1 MTDEAQGAVVAIDR
15 SRRIVSPP
23 NLNQMAASYVR
34 QEIFSGMLKPGQ
46 KIDQD
51 GVATL
56 LGVSKLPVREALI
69 SLEHEGIVENIPR
82 RGSFV
87 AALTRVDILDHYQ
100 LIALASGLA
109 ARRAVEYLRPEDFD
123 RLSAILDELEKT
135 ASPDRQDE
143 LNAAFHRSINLAGG
157 SLRLRSALRLLTQT
171 MPEHFYEFAVG
182 WNENAKDEHRLVLAA
197 LRVRNGEAAEKA
209 MVEHITSGG
218 QYAVRRLDEVGFW
231 S

>member
-1 MTDEAQGAVVAIDR
+1 MTDDGHASVVALNR
-15 SRRIVSPP
+15 PPRIASPP
-23 NLNQMAASYVR
+23 NLNQLAAAHVR
-34 QEIFSGMLKPGQ
+34 QEIFSGKLKPGQ

-51 GVATL
+51 GIAAL

-69 SLEHEGIVENIPR
+69 SLENEGIVENIAR

-109 ARRAVEYLRPEDFD
+109 ARRAAENLTEADLD
-123 RLSAILDELEKT
+123 RLSEVLDEFERT
-135 ASPDRQDE
+135 ESPDRQDE
-143 LNAAFHRSINLAGG
+143 LNAAFHRIINIAGG

-171 MPEHFYEFAVG
+171 MPAHFYEFAVG
-182 WNENAKDEHRLVLAA
+182 WNESARDEHRDVLAR
-197 LRVRNGEAAEKA
+197 LRERDGAAAERT
-209 MVEHITSGG
+209 MVQHITSGG
-218 QYAVRRLDEVGFW
+218 QYAVRRLEQVGFW

>member
-1 MTDEAQGAVVAIDR
+1 MTGNRQTSVAVADR
-15 SRRIVSPP
+15 SHRIASPP
-23 NLNQMAASYVR
+23 NLNQLAAAHVR
-34 QEIFSGMLKPGQ
+34 QQIFSGKLKPGQ

-51 GVATL
+51 GIAAL

-109 ARRAVEYLRPEDFD
+109 ARRAAADLDAEQLD
-123 RLSAILDELEKT
+123 RLSAILEEFERAKS
-135 ASPDRQDE
+135 ADRQDE
-143 LNAAFHRSINLAGG
+143 LNGAFHRTINLAGG

-171 MPEHFYEFAVG
+171 MPEHFYAFAIG
-182 WNENAKDEHRLVLAA
+182 WNESAKDEHRAVLAA
-197 LRVRNGEAAEKA
+197 LCARDGVAAERT

-218 QYAVRRLDEVGFW
+218 QYAVQRLEEVGFW